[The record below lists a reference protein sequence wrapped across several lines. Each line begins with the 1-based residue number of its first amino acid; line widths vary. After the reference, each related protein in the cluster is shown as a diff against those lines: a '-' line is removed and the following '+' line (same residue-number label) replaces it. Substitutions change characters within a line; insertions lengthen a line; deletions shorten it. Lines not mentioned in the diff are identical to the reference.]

1 MSIFQDKKLIL
12 HISLEIIIIGSMTYF
27 FHTKSKS
34 LELRVKSI
42 EEQFSKEISI
52 LQDSIS
58 QLKKQLKKSEM
69 SIEEIKYSKN
79 VEASNQSLPS
89 LKKNGSNRVDTNRV
103 DTNRVDTNRVDTNR
117 VEKNRV
123 DTNKDEF
130 ESIVFNTFS
139 ISQGPP
145 GPIYRQHATVELID
159 DIVEDKERNDNE
171 NKERNDGENKE
182 ENKEENNSE
191 EKEENDNSSENGSLD
206 RELENELKE
215 LEN

>member
-89 LKKNGSNRVDTNRV
+89 LKKNGSNQVN
-103 DTNRVDTNRVDTNR
+103 TNRVDTNRVDTNR
-117 VEKNRV
+117 VEKNRA

-145 GPIYRQHATVELID
+145 GPVYRQHATVELID
-159 DIVEDKERNDNE
+159 DIVE

-182 ENKEENNSE
+182 ENNTE
-191 EKEENDNSSENGSLD
+191 EKEEKEEKDENDNSSENGSLD

>member
-69 SIEEIKYSKN
+69 SIEEIKYTKN
-79 VEASNQSLPS
+79 VQASNQSLPN

-103 DTNRVDTNRVDTNR
+103 DTNRVDTNRV
-117 VEKNRV
+117 EK
-123 DTNKDEF
+123 NKDEF

-145 GPIYRQHATVELID
+145 GPVYRQHATVELID
-159 DIVEDKERNDNE
+159 DIVE
-171 NKERNDGENKE
+171 NKE
-182 ENKEENNSE
+182 ENKEENTEEKEDENKE
-191 EKEENDNSSENGSLD
+191 NNNDEKEENDNSSENGNLD

>member
-1 MSIFQDKKLIL
+1 
-12 HISLEIIIIGSMTYF
+12 
-27 FHTKSKS
+27 
-34 LELRVKSI
+34 
-42 EEQFSKEISI
+42 
-52 LQDSIS
+52 
-58 QLKKQLKKSEM
+58 M
-69 SIEEIKYSKN
+69 SIEEIKYSKT
-79 VEASNQSLPS
+79 VQVSNQSLPS
-89 LKKNGSNRVDTNRV
+89 LKKNGLNRVDTNRV

-145 GPIYRQHATVELID
+145 GPVYRQHATVELID

-182 ENKEENNSE
+182 ENKEKNNAE
-191 EKEENDNSSENGSLD
+191 EKDENENDNSSENGSLD

>member
-52 LQDSIS
+52 LQDSIT

-69 SIEEIKYSKN
+69 SIEEIKYNKSVQQVSQN
-79 VEASNQSLPS
+79 V
-89 LKKNGSNRVDTNRV
+89 KKNEKKQ
-103 DTNRVDTNRVDTNR
+103 
-117 VEKNRV
+117 VEK
-123 DTNKDEF
+123 TKDEF
-130 ESIVFNTFS
+130 ENILFNTFS
-139 ISQGPP
+139 ISQPN
-145 GPIYRQHATVELID
+145 IYKQHATVELID
-159 DIVEDKERNDNE
+159 EIVE
-171 NKERNDGENKE
+171 NKEKNLKKDKKNKE
-182 ENKEENNSE
+182 ENKEENDDKNDKE
-191 EKEENDNSSENGSLD
+191 NDKDEDKDDEDENEENDNLSENGNVLD
-206 RELENELKE
+206 KELENELKE

>member
-69 SIEEIKYSKN
+69 SIEEIKYNKN
-79 VEASNQSLPS
+79 VQASSLQNQSLPN
-89 LKKNGSNRVDTNRV
+89 LKKNGSNRVDT
-103 DTNRVDTNRVDTNR
+103 
-117 VEKNRV
+117 NRV

-145 GPIYRQHATVELID
+145 GPVYRQHATVELID
-159 DIVEDKERNDNE
+159 DIVENKD
-171 NKERNDGENKE
+171 NKEKNKD
-182 ENKEENNSE
+182 NKEENNNEENNNE
-191 EKEENDNSSENGSLD
+191 EKENEENEENEENDNSSENGNLD
-206 RELENELKE
+206 KELENELKE

>member
-79 VEASNQSLPS
+79 VQASNQSLPI

-103 DTNRVDTNRVDTNR
+103 DTNRV
-117 VEKNRV
+117 EKNRA

-130 ESIVFNTFS
+130 ESIVFNAFS

-145 GPIYRQHATVELID
+145 GPFYRQHATV
-159 DIVEDKERNDNE
+159 
-171 NKERNDGENKE
+171 
-182 ENKEENNSE
+182 
-191 EKEENDNSSENGSLD
+191 
-206 RELENELKE
+206 
-215 LEN
+215 

>member
-89 LKKNGSNRVDTNRV
+89 LKKNGL
-103 DTNRVDTNRVDTNR
+103 NRVDTNRVDTNR
-117 VEKNRV
+117 VEKNRA

-145 GPIYRQHATVELID
+145 GPVYRQHATVELID
-159 DIVEDKERNDNE
+159 DIVE
-171 NKERNDGENKE
+171 NKERNL
-182 ENKEENNSE
+182 
-191 EKEENDNSSENGSLD
+191 SLIHI
-206 RELENELKE
+206 
-215 LEN
+215 

>member
-89 LKKNGSNRVDTNRV
+89 LKKNGL
-103 DTNRVDTNRVDTNR
+103 NRVDTNRVDTNR
-117 VEKNRV
+117 VEKNRA

-145 GPIYRQHATVELID
+145 GPVYRQHATVELID
-159 DIVEDKERNDNE
+159 DIVE
-171 NKERNDGENKE
+171 NKERNDEENKE
-182 ENKEENNSE
+182 ENKEENNTE
-191 EKEENDNSSENGSLD
+191 EKEEKDENDNSSENGSLD

>member
-79 VEASNQSLPS
+79 VQASNQSLPI

-103 DTNRVDTNRVDTNR
+103 DTNSVDTNRVDTNR

-145 GPIYRQHATVELID
+145 GPVYRQHATVELID
-159 DIVEDKERNDNE
+159 DIVE
-171 NKERNDGENKE
+171 NKERNDK
-182 ENKEENNSE
+182 ENKEENNNEE
-191 EKEENDNSSENGSLD
+191 EKEEKEEKEETDNSSENGSLD

>member
-69 SIEEIKYSKN
+69 SIEEIKYNKN
-79 VEASNQSLPS
+79 VQASSLQNQSLPN

-103 DTNRVDTNRVDTNR
+103 DT
-117 VEKNRV
+117 NRV

-145 GPIYRQHATVELID
+145 GPVYRQHATVELID
-159 DIVEDKERNDNE
+159 DIVE
-171 NKERNDGENKE
+171 NKD
-182 ENKEENNSE
+182 NKEENNNEENNNE
-191 EKEENDNSSENGSLD
+191 EKENEENEENDNSSENGNLD
-206 RELENELKE
+206 KELENELKE

>member
-1 MSIFQDKKLIL
+1 
-12 HISLEIIIIGSMTYF
+12 MTYF

>member
-89 LKKNGSNRVDTNRV
+89 LKKNGL
-103 DTNRVDTNRVDTNR
+103 NRVDTNRVDTNR
-117 VEKNRV
+117 VEKNRA

-145 GPIYRQHATVELID
+145 GPVYRQHATVELID
-159 DIVEDKERNDNE
+159 DIVE

-182 ENKEENNSE
+182 ENNSE
-191 EKEENDNSSENGSLD
+191 EKEEKEEKDENDNSSENGSLD

>member
-69 SIEEIKYSKN
+69 SIEEIKYNKN
-79 VEASNQSLPS
+79 VQASSLQNQSLPN

-103 DTNRVDTNRVDTNR
+103 DT
-117 VEKNRV
+117 NRV

-145 GPIYRQHATVELID
+145 GPVYRQHATVELID
-159 DIVEDKERNDNE
+159 DIVE
-171 NKERNDGENKE
+171 
-182 ENKEENNSE
+182 NKEENNNEENNNE
-191 EKEENDNSSENGSLD
+191 EKENEENEENEENDNSSENGNLD
-206 RELENELKE
+206 KELENELKE